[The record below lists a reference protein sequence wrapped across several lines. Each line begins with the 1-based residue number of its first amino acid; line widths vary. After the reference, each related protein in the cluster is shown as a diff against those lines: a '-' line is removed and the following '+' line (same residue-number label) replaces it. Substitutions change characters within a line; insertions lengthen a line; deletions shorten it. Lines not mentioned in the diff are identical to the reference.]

1 MAQLSTLSLGASL
14 TAETLYVRP
23 SSLTGVA
30 IGYGLW
36 VDRELL
42 TVLGPAI
49 GAYVPVQRGQGGS
62 TAAVHNYGKTVYMGT
77 LDQFYTTNPTG
88 VPPTPPLVTPWINT
102 VTGQVWVVDALTNSW
117 VLFPTTAV
125 QSAVVTLTESLL
137 TALLREA
144 KLQNNILLQPGLNVS
159 ADLDAIRSENEYAS
173 PS

>member
-14 TAETLYVRP
+14 TADTLLVKP
-23 SSLTGVA
+23 SALTGVA

-42 TVLGPAI
+42 TVIGAAV
-49 GAYVPVQRGQGGS
+49 GAYVPVIRGQGGS
-62 TAAVHNYGKTVYMGT
+62 TAAVHNYGATVYMGT
-77 LDQFYTTNPTG
+77 LDKFYTTNPTG

-102 VTGQVWVVDALTNSW
+102 ATGQMWVVDTLTNSW
-117 VLFPTTAV
+117 VAFPTAAV

-144 KLQNNILLQPGLNVS
+144 KLQNNILLQPGLNIS
-159 ADLDAIRSENEYAS
+159 ADLDAIRTETEYAS
-173 PS
+173 PV